1 MEEDNSTVQK
11 SFLIIILII
20 VIGLISL
27 TSIIAFVTRSAMAK
41 NVITFGSLKM
51 QLLQTTIDENNNE
64 VEVEN
69 NKDIN
74 ITYKST
80 LSRIVKIKNLGKH
93 DFFAR
98 ISLNLVGTDT
108 NNQTFDANK
117 FVIYNINNEDWIYKD
132 GWYYYKKIVKQD
144 EITSNLLTE
153 VYFNIND
160 ITIEYPNSKV
170 KLDINAEAVQAENN
184 NEKVLEAVGW
194 PSK

>member
-93 DFFAR
+93 DFFCKNFIKSCR
-98 ISLNLVGTDT
+98 NR
-108 NNQTFDANK
+108 
-117 FVIYNINNEDWIYKD
+117 YK
-132 GWYYYKKIVKQD
+132 
-144 EITSNLLTE
+144 
-153 VYFNIND
+153 
-160 ITIEYPNSKV
+160 
-170 KLDINAEAVQAENN
+170 
-184 NEKVLEAVGW
+184 
-194 PSK
+194 

>member
-1 MEEDNSTVQK
+1 M
-11 SFLIIILII
+11 I
-20 VIGLISL
+20 
-27 TSIIAFVTRSAMAK
+27 
-41 NVITFGSLKM
+41 
-51 QLLQTTIDENNNE
+51 
-64 VEVEN
+64 
-69 NKDIN
+69 
-74 ITYKST
+74 
-80 LSRIVKIKNLGKH
+80 
-93 DFFAR
+93 FFAR